1 MRIVSDSSG
10 RKSPAN
16 LMTVQLEATEAEAIQ
31 AELAAIP
38 TEAAV
43 GSMAYTK
50 DGKHIFVKD
59 ESGNWNDWMQ

>member
-10 RKSPAN
+10 RKTPAN
-16 LMTVQLEATEAEAIQ
+16 LMTAQLEATEAEAIR

-38 TEAAV
+38 AEAAV

-50 DGKHIFVKD
+50 DGAHFFVKD
-59 ESGNWNDWMQ
+59 EAGGWNDWLA